1 MKRERESQSV
11 RRYPVGTWSFVIGP
25 FVLVGALVLWTIWRT
40 GHETQVASNSTKN
53 PGEGSDAA
61 VFSAYSGSQSCVECH
76 ATQFDS
82 WKSSNHGLAERNVNM
97 SMDQAAFL
105 PTQTISHGKQKS
117 EARVS
122 NGRLEL
128 ETMGKGGEV
137 KGFSMDRVIGVN
149 PLRQFL
155 VPEAG
160 GRYQITELAVDPRS
174 SDWEWFDI
182 FGDEDRQPGEWGH
195 WTGRGMNWNNMCA
208 ACHNTRVR
216 KNYRSA
222 SDSYET
228 TMAEMSVG
236 CEACHGPMAEHVSW
250 RRKYGPEVAGD
261 PTITPFDK
269 DQVLAT
275 CGSCHARR
283 SELTGDFIPGERFA
297 DHFMLT
303 IPDETDV
310 FYPDGQVRDEDY
322 EYTSFLS
329 SRMHVSGVRCMDC
342 HDPHSSKTLLPGN
355 LLCMRCHEQPVE
367 PAPKID
373 VATHMHHPVEQ
384 PGGRCVDCHMP
395 QTVYMGRHWRHDH
408 GFTIPDPLLT
418 RELGIPNACHRCHT
432 EETEDWAIEAVEE
445 WYGDRM
451 ERPTR
456 DRARWI
462 AEARAGKQDA
472 HHNLLRILKGEEVPL
487 WRAVAANLLKRWVS
501 DATVM
506 EALIESSGDTNAMVR
521 AMSARA
527 LELLPRE
534 GYPAVNRVIEKLMMD
549 SVRSV
554 RAEAA
559 WARRWDV
566 STTSDAGRDL
576 MNFLEFN
583 RDQPSGLL
591 QLGQWHLDRG
601 EIRAAL
607 ENFQRSVIWDPGSA
621 VLRHA
626 LAVALSMV
634 GNASD
639 AVKELEKACSLAPTD
654 AELHFKLGLAYNE
667 VGKLNQALES
677 LKEAARLDPQYP
689 QASYNLGL
697 AYSALGQPEAALEA
711 LLKAESADSRSARIP
726 YARAT
731 ILFGLGRMEQAGA
744 AASRTLEIDP
754 NFTEAANLLR
764 MVTQGRQ
771 LGR

>member
-1 MKRERESQSV
+1 MKRVRKSQST
-11 RRYPVGTWSFVIGP
+11 RRSSLGVWTFLIGL
-25 FVLVGALVLWTIWRT
+25 FLLVGVLVLWTIWRKGQT
-40 GHETQVASNSTKN
+40 SQVGSSATESVGK
-53 PGEGSDAA
+53 ESDAA
-61 VFSAYSGSQSCVECH
+61 VFSTYSGSPSCVECH
-76 ATQFDS
+76 AVQFES
-82 WKSSNHGLAERNVNM
+82 WKSSHHGLAERSVNM
-97 SMDQAAFL
+97 TEDQAAFA
-105 PTQTISHGKQKS
+105 PAQTISHGTQKS

-122 NGRLEL
+122 NGHLEL
-128 ETMGKGGEV
+128 ETKDKNGEV
-137 KGFSMDRVIGVN
+137 KAFSMDRVIGVN

-155 VPEAG
+155 VPDEG
-160 GRYQITELAVDPRS
+160 GRYQITELAVDPRT

-216 KNYRSA
+216 KNYQFA
-222 SDSYET
+222 SDSYAT
-228 TMAEMSVG
+228 AMAEMSVG

-250 RRKYGPEVAGD
+250 RRKNRSGNLAD

-269 DQVLAT
+269 EQVLAT

-283 SELTGDFIPGERFA
+283 SELTGDFHPGEQFA

-303 IPDETDV
+303 IPDETDI

-329 SRMHVSGVRCMDC
+329 SRMHIAGVSCMDC
-342 HDPHSSKTLLPGN
+342 HDPHSGKTLLPGN
-355 LLCMRCHEQPVE
+355 LLCMRCHEQPVA

-373 VATHMHHPVEQ
+373 ISTHLHHPPET
-384 PGGRCVDCHMP
+384 PGGRCIDCHMP

-418 RELGIPNACHRCHT
+418 KEHGIPNACNRCHT
-432 EETEDWAIEAVEE
+432 EETADWTLDAVEN

-451 ERPTR
+451 DRPTR

-462 AEARAGKQDA
+462 AEARAGNQDA
-472 HHNLLRILKGEEVPL
+472 HHNLLRILKNEPIPL

-501 DATVM
+501 DSTVM
-506 EALIESSGDTNAMVR
+506 EALIDRTGDTNAMVR
-521 AMSARA
+521 SMSARA

-534 GYPAVNRVIEKLMMD
+534 GYPTVNEVLENLMAD

-566 STTSDAGRDL
+566 STTSVAGRDL
-576 MNFLEFN
+576 MNFLQSN

-601 EIRAAL
+601 EISVAL
-607 ENFQRSVIWDPGSA
+607 ENFQRSVDWDPGSA

-634 GNASD
+634 GNSAG
-639 AVKELEKACSLAPTD
+639 AVKELEAACLLAPTD
-654 AELHFKLGLAYNE
+654 AELHYKLGLAYNE
-667 VGKLNQALES
+667 VGKANQSLES

-689 QASYNLGL
+689 QALYNLGL
-697 AYSALGQPEAALEA
+697 AYSSLGQPEAALDA
-711 LLKAESADSRSARIP
+711 LLKAESADPRSPRIP

-731 ILFGLGRMEQAGA
+731 ILFSLGRMEQAGS
-744 AASRTLEIDP
+744 AASRTLELDP
-754 NFTEAANLLR
+754 NFVEAANLLR
-764 MVTQGRQ
+764 MVTQGR
-771 LGR
+771 